1 MVKHINS
8 EQLMAMERF
17 ARANLVNSIPGFK
30 SVVLVGTANAAG
42 LGNLGVFNSIVHVGS
57 NPPLLGM
64 MFRPLTEGGGH
75 TYRNIRET
83 GEYTFN
89 LLHRDILEAGHRS
102 SAKFP
107 ASVSEFEACGL
118 QPVYGQAIRAPYVGE
133 SRVRIGLRW
142 VEEHPVAANGTRF
155 VVGEVQE
162 LFVPEESLGP
172 DGFVDLARAGILAG
186 SGPDGYGPAGPFER
200 LAYLGQV

>member
-1 MVKHINS
+1 MI
-8 EQLMAMERF
+8 
-17 ARANLVNSIPGFK
+17 
-30 SVVLVGTANAAG
+30 
-42 LGNLGVFNSIVHVGS
+42 
-57 NPPLLGM
+57 
-64 MFRPLTEGGGH
+64 FRPLTEDGGH
-75 TYRNIRET
+75 TYRNICQS

-89 LLHRDILEAGHRS
+89 LLHREILEAGHRS

-107 ASVSEFEACGL
+107 AEVSEFAACGL

-155 VVGEVQE
+155 VVGSVEE
-162 LFVPEESLGP
+162 LFVPEASLGP
-172 DGFVDLARAGILAG
+172 DGFVDLSAAGILAG

-200 LAYLGQV
+200 LAYVGRV